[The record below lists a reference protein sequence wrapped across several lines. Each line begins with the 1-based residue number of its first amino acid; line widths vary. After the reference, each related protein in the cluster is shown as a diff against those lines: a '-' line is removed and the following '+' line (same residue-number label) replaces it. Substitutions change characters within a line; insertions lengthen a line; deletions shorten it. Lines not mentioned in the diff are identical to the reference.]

1 MSKSYN
7 YEAFEQDLA
16 SLTPPN
22 AFQVVVHQ
30 QQHLQP
36 QKPPS
41 LVVSTTCNYLQIVDG
56 AIVKTIHK
64 SK

>member
-1 MSKSYN
+1 
-7 YEAFEQDLA
+7 
-16 SLTPPN
+16 
-22 AFQVVVHQ
+22 VHQ

>member
-1 MSKSYN
+1 MSKGYN
-7 YEAFEQDLA
+7 YDASKQDLV

-22 AFQVVVHQ
+22 AFQTIVH

-41 LVVSTTCNYLQIVDG
+41 LVISTTCNYLQIVNG

>member
-1 MSKSYN
+1 MLKGYN
-7 YEAFEQDLA
+7 YDASEQDLA
-16 SLTPPN
+16 SSTPPN
-22 AFQVVVHQ
+22 AFQTIVH

-36 QKPPS
+36 QKPPF
-41 LVVSTTCNYLQIVDG
+41 LVILTTCNYLQIVDG